1 MASTGTKYDEISV
14 IGAGAWGTALATVLT
29 RPGRH
34 VTLWARETDIVDAIT
49 QQHENPLFLPDI
61 PLPPTLRATTSFEH
75 LPHAQAILM
84 VAPAQYVRTVL
95 SHMRPHVI
103 KGTPIILCS
112 KGIEQ
117 ATGQLM
123 SEVLAETLPDAVP
136 AVLSGPSFAKDVAR
150 GLPTAVT
157 LATADPC
164 GHELAAAIGH
174 ETFRVYYT
182 DDVIGAE
189 IGGAVK
195 NVLAIACGIVEGR
208 KLGDSARA
216 ALIARG
222 FAEVQRLAASL
233 GARSETLEGLS
244 GLGDLILT
252 CTSRQSR
259 NMSLGV
265 ALGEG
270 QSLQQIMAARNTV
283 AEGVHTAAAVAAL
296 AARRAVDMPI
306 CQAIDAIVADRWSVT
321 QAIHALLSRPV
332 SDE

>member
-1 MASTGTKYDEISV
+1 MTATSSQYNRISV

-29 RPGRH
+29 RPGRQ
-34 VTLWARETDIVDAIT
+34 VTLWAREAETAEAIT
-49 QQHENPLFLPDI
+49 HSNENPHFLPNI
-61 PLPPTLRATTSFEH
+61 PLPPSLSATTTFEH
-75 LPHAQAILM
+75 LAQAQAILM
-84 VAPAQYVRTVL
+84 VAPAQHVRHVL
-95 SHMRPHVI
+95 ELMRPHVTD
-103 KGTPIILCS
+103 GTPIVLCS

-117 ATGQLM
+117 TTSLLM
-123 SEVLAETLPDAVP
+123 SEVLAQTLPGAAP

-157 LATADPC
+157 LAAEASIS
-164 GHELAAAIGH
+164 HNLAAALGR
-174 ETFRVYYT
+174 ETFRIYVT

-208 KLGDSARA
+208 ALGDSARA

-222 FAEVQRLAASL
+222 FAEVQRLAASF
-233 GARSETLEGLS
+233 GARPETLEGLS

-259 NMSLGV
+259 NMSLGL
-265 ALGEG
+265 ALGQG
-270 QSLQQIMAARNTV
+270 QSLSEIMAARNTV

-296 AARRAVDMPI
+296 ATRHDVDMPI
-306 CQAIDAIVADRWSVT
+306 CQAINTIVTGHWSVD